1 MVTGVLQRVW
11 RDVRENR
18 KDEFV
23 REFEDCRNWMEYIGI
38 MSKELMREFVLKLVW
53 GTGDPRDFDSG
64 TVAGRGS
71 LQRPYASLVKK
82 IEAFS
87 RWRSIIPW
95 REVHCPRFDEMG
107 DVS

>member
-18 KDEFV
+18 KDKFV
-23 REFEDCRNWMEYIGI
+23 REFKDYRNWMEYIGI
-38 MSKELMREFVLKLVW
+38 MSKEPMRELVLRLVW
-53 GTGDPRDFDSG
+53 GAGDPRDFDSG
-64 TVAGRGS
+64 TVAGRSS
-71 LQRPYASLVKK
+71 LKRPYASLVKNVV
-82 IEAFS
+82 AFS
-87 RWRSIIPW
+87 RWRSIILW